1 MKGAGELSPAFSFGK
16 KRMRSSF
23 SFVDIVSELFKAI
36 GDGRIFLELLWKE
49 EDSALP
55 QMDGIGRV
63 RGNTL

>member
-1 MKGAGELSPAFSFGK
+1 MRRQFFPLSTLY
-16 KRMRSSF
+16 RNC
-23 SFVDIVSELFKAI
+23 SEAI